1 MNKEVKCIRLKMQV
15 IKLEVTM
22 AELHYVMLSA
32 QTCKSSGMQLLEK
45 YDAGVRMMTDC
56 VM

>member
-15 IKLEVTM
+15 IKLDVNM